1 MESFP
6 QRADSIARFDNPR
19 GRRVWGRARVPG
31 AWGDAGEV
39 PGSRATARG
48 VAGGRFARTLPP
60 IVSRLLAAPEAC
72 ARTARKMKKGGRETS
87 VRMRNGGGG
96 DEGSSGRRKTR
107 ADGSRHVTWSA
118 TARGRRSSAR
128 SASQTPL
135 PGRISR
141 GFFLCRRA
149 KTKKNIALIF
159 DAKAFRI
166 SPRARSRGAQKRARE
181 RGKDVLRRDRESA
194 HLGGYV
200 GSSAT

>member
-1 MESFP
+1 LESFP

-96 DEGSSGRRKTR
+96 GEGSSERRETRALGSGHATGSALGRRP
-107 ADGSRHVTWSA
+107 D
-118 TARGRRSSAR
+118 SSAR
-128 SASQTPL
+128 DVFQTRP

-141 GFFLCRRA
+141 GFFLTTRENQKEHRA
-149 KTKKNIALIF
+149 LFK
-159 DAKAFRI
+159 AKAFRI

-181 RGKDVLRRDRESA
+181 RGRDASRRDRGDA

-200 GSSAT
+200 GLSAT

>member
-1 MESFP
+1 MV
-6 QRADSIARFDNPR
+6 ARRQAVQPL
-19 GRRVWGRARVPG
+19 V
-31 AWGDAGEV
+31 EV
-39 PGSRATARG
+39 EQQIARG
-48 VAGGRFARTLPP
+48 VVGERFARTLTP
-60 IVSRLLAAPEAC
+60 ISRLLAAPWAC

-87 VRMRNGGGG
+87 VRMRNGGEG

-149 KTKKNIALIF
+149 KTKKNIALISTRRRS
-159 DAKAFRI
+159 AFRPARAAAACI
-166 SPRARSRGAQKRARE
+166 NAHASVGKTLRGVNEGMLTSGDTSACRRREECAPGRASPTRWETLHQASWRVSTG
-181 RGKDVLRRDRESA
+181 
-194 HLGGYV
+194 
-200 GSSAT
+200 